1 MIEKSY
7 KNDDLGIEITSFIDE
22 KLIVWFKAKEVA
34 QVLNYKNTEKAI
46 KRHVS
51 ENHKRKILF
60 TNQHETHGQVQG
72 RWISCPPETGGG
84 QVQGRWISCPPE
96 TGGQV
101 QGRWIIL
108 IDEAGF
114 YELVFKSR
122 LPSAKI
128 FREWIFSEVLPAIRK
143 YGYFSKIDLR
153 IKQRIIFNG
162 KKFYKH
168 PVFDNYAANKNGDIL
183 SLKSEKIIKMGKNN
197 CGYLYFSIY
206 NKKLIK
212 RISYS
217 QHRFVYEVFKG
228 PIPKFLEVDHINNI
242 KTDNRIKNLQLLSPI
257 KNKRKSLGKPIIS
270 IKIETGEEIR
280 FDSIKTASNKL
291 NINYSLIKHICSK
304 RKHYKTATSKRD
316 GCKYTFKFLD

>member
-1 MIEKSY
+1 MLMIEKSY

-60 TNQHETHGQVQG
+60 TNQHETHGC
-72 RWISCPPETGGG
+72 SMTYF
-84 QVQGRWISCPPE
+84 
-96 TGGQV
+96 
-101 QGRWIIL
+101 L
-108 IDEAGF
+108 DEAGF

-122 LPSAKI
+122 LPAAKI
-128 FREWIFSEVLPAIRK
+128 FREWVFTKVLPSIRK

-257 KNKRKSLGKPIIS
+257 RNIRKSLGKPIIS

>member
-1 MIEKSY
+1 MLMIEKSY
-7 KNDDLGIEITSFIDE
+7 KNDDLGIEITSFIDK

-60 TNQHETHGQVQG
+60 TNQHETHGC
-72 RWISCPPETGGG
+72 SMTYF
-84 QVQGRWISCPPE
+84 
-96 TGGQV
+96 
-101 QGRWIIL
+101 L
-108 IDEAGF
+108 DEAGF

-122 LPSAKI
+122 LPAAKI
-128 FREWIFSEVLPAIRK
+128 FREWVFTKVLPSIRK

-153 IKQRIIFNG
+153 INQRIIFNG

-257 KNKRKSLGKPIIS
+257 RNIRKSLGKPIIS

-304 RKHYKTATSKRD
+304 RKHYKTATSKKD

>member
-1 MIEKSY
+1 MLMIEKSY

-60 TNQHETHGQVQG
+60 TNQHETHGC
-72 RWISCPPETGGG
+72 SMTYF
-84 QVQGRWISCPPE
+84 
-96 TGGQV
+96 
-101 QGRWIIL
+101 L
-108 IDEAGF
+108 DEAGF

-122 LPSAKI
+122 LPAAKI
-128 FREWIFSEVLPAIRK
+128 FREWVFTKVLPPIRK

-153 IKQRIIFNG
+153 IKKRVIFDG

-257 KNKRKSLGKPIIS
+257 QNIRKSLGKPIIS

-304 RKHYKTATSKRD
+304 RKHYKTATSKKD
-316 GCKYTFKFLD
+316 SCKYTFKFMD

>member
-1 MIEKSY
+1 MLMIEKSY

-34 QVLNYKNTEKAI
+34 QVLNYKNTEKAT

-60 TNQHETHGQVQG
+60 TNQHETHGC
-72 RWISCPPETGGG
+72 SMTYF
-84 QVQGRWISCPPE
+84 
-96 TGGQV
+96 
-101 QGRWIIL
+101 L
-108 IDEAGF
+108 DEAGF

-122 LPSAKI
+122 LPAAKI
-128 FREWIFSEVLPAIRK
+128 FREWVFTKVLPPIRK

-153 IKQRIIFNG
+153 IKKRVIFDG

-257 KNKRKSLGKPIIS
+257 QNIRKSLGKPIIS

-304 RKHYKTATSKRD
+304 RKHYKTATSKKD
-316 GCKYTFKFLD
+316 SCKYTFKFMD

>member
-1 MIEKSY
+1 MLMIEKSY

-60 TNQHETHGQVQG
+60 TKKHETHGC
-72 RWISCPPETGGG
+72 SMTYF
-84 QVQGRWISCPPE
+84 
-96 TGGQV
+96 
-101 QGRWIIL
+101 L
-108 IDEAGF
+108 DEAGF

-122 LPSAKI
+122 LPAAKI
-128 FREWIFSEVLPAIRK
+128 FREWVFTKVLPSIRK

-153 IKQRIIFNG
+153 IKKRVIFDG

-242 KTDNRIKNLQLLSPI
+242 KTDNRVKNLQLLSPI
-257 KNKRKSLGKPIIS
+257 QNIRKSLGKPIIS

-304 RKHYKTATSKRD
+304 RKHYKTATSKKD
-316 GCKYTFKFLD
+316 GCKYTFKFID

>member
-1 MIEKSY
+1 MSMIEKSY
-7 KNDDLGIEITSFIDE
+7 KNDDLGIEITS
-22 KLIVWFKAKEVA
+22 FKAKEVA

-60 TNQHETHGQVQG
+60 TNQHETHGC
-72 RWISCPPETGGG
+72 SMTYF
-84 QVQGRWISCPPE
+84 
-96 TGGQV
+96 
-101 QGRWIIL
+101 L
-108 IDEAGF
+108 DEAGF

-122 LPSAKI
+122 LPAAKI
-128 FREWIFSEVLPAIRK
+128 FREWVFTKVLPSIRK

-153 IKQRIIFNG
+153 IKKRVIFDG

-257 KNKRKSLGKPIIS
+257 QNIRKSLGKPIIS
-270 IKIETGEEIR
+270 IKIETGR
-280 FDSIKTASNKL
+280 GNK
-291 NINYSLIKHICSK
+291 I
-304 RKHYKTATSKRD
+304 
-316 GCKYTFKFLD
+316 

>member
-1 MIEKSY
+1 MCNLIEK
-7 KNDDLGIEITSFIDE
+7 KFFNEELGIEFNSYIDE
-22 KLIVWFKAKEVA
+22 KLIVWFKAKDIA
-34 QVLNYKNTEKAI
+34 QVLSYKNTEHAI

-51 ENHKRKILF
+51 ENHKKSFLL
-60 TNQHETHGQVQG
+60 
-72 RWISCPPETGGG
+72 
-84 QVQGRWISCPPE
+84 SCPPE

-122 LPSAKI
+122 LPAAKI
-128 FREWIFSEVLPAIRK
+128 FREWVFTKVLPSIRK
-143 YGYFSKIDLR
+143 CGYFSKIDLR
-153 IKQRIIFNG
+153 IKQRIIFDG

-304 RKHYKTATSKRD
+304 RKHYKTATSKSD
-316 GCKYTFKFLD
+316 GCKYTFKFIN